1 MYKENDMI
9 LYGSQGV
16 CQIVGITT
24 REFGGKMIDYYIL
37 KPVYSEGSTVFVP
50 VDNEELT
57 CKMKKILSLD
67 EIKALIHTMPEME
80 LIWIENDNQRKEKYK
95 EIIKNGKR
103 DELISLIKT
112 LHQHR
117 ESLVE
122 NGKKF
127 HATDEKFLKDAEKI
141 LYDEFKYVLNIEED
155 EVVPF
160 IIEQIEM
167 VS

>member
-16 CQIVGITT
+16 CRIVGMTS
-24 REFGGKMIDYYIL
+24 REFGGNMIDYYIL

-50 VDNEELT
+50 VNNEELT
-57 CKMKKILSLD
+57 SKMKKILSLD
-67 EIKALIHTMPEME
+67 EVKALIQTMPEME
-80 LIWIENDNQRKEKYK
+80 LIWIDNDNRRKEKYK
-95 EIIKNGKR
+95 EIIKNGNR
-103 DELISLIKT
+103 NELISLIKT
-112 LHQHR
+112 LYKHR

-127 HATDEKFLKDAEKI
+127 HATDEKFLQDAEKI
-141 LYDEFKYVLNIEED
+141 LYDEFKYVLNIKEE